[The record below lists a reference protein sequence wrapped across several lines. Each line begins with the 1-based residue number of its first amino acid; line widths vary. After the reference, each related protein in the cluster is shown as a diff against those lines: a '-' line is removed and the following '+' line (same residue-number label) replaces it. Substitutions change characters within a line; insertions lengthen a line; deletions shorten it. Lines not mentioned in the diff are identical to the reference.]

1 MKVKLQKK
9 KPSHLSLDQYLM
21 NSVSLSLSLST
32 QRKQLEQ
39 LCSEQKSKI
48 AALEQELSALRAES
62 EVAMQK
68 QMEDLSALQ
77 AKCQGLEEDRVRMSQ
92 QHEQEVTGSRRASLF
107 SVPFNAFVGGLSD
120 KSHHFHARFGVWH

>member
-1 MKVKLQKK
+1 
-9 KPSHLSLDQYLM
+9 
-21 NSVSLSLSLST
+21 
-32 QRKQLEQ
+32 
-39 LCSEQKSKI
+39 
-48 AALEQELSALRAES
+48 
-62 EVAMQK
+62 MQK

-92 QHEQEVTGSRRASLF
+92 QHEQEVTGSHRASLF